1 MTPKGGSDSNF
12 VRFCLVQH
20 SFILQAPPEKMG
32 QWHESRE
39 KVVTENLSKV
49 KTVDYWG
56 ERVPVAWETLPRGVC
71 VGPRVVGVGL

>member
-1 MTPKGGSDSNF
+1 
-12 VRFCLVQH
+12 
-20 SFILQAPPEKMG
+20 MG
-32 QWHESRE
+32 QWHEPRE

-71 VGPRVVGVGL
+71 VWGGQGGRGGAVNLLALFLCPATV

>member
-1 MTPKGGSDSNF
+1 
-12 VRFCLVQH
+12 
-20 SFILQAPPEKMG
+20 MG